1 MKYFEGYNRITF
13 IGFWGLVFIA
23 SLISF
28 IADYETPFGLSFI
41 GSGVITLMLSG
52 IAYTYIHYS
61 IPLVRKKKWVLIG
74 LATITLF
81 TISLVVEFLLIDWMY
96 GGGMLSYYPLWQFI
110 LSTLPVNL
118 FVVAISVLLFFY
130 GRGWMK
136 AVQDKADLRSEK
148 LSTELNLLKAQI
160 NPHFL
165 FNTLNNIYFYASTQ
179 HPDTPDMIEKLSN
192 ILRYIVYDCKA
203 ERTLLK
209 KEIENLENL
218 FSLYQIKN
226 DEQKAITFEKAN
238 FNGNLQ
244 IAPLVLLNLLENA
257 FKHSD
262 ALLNADGFI
271 KVNANVDEEDVL
283 HFKISNS
290 VKKSSS
296 RKSQTGVGQSNVR
309 KQLDL
314 IYKDKYDLKTE
325 FFDDVFN
332 LNLKI
337 QLDRKDG

>member
-1 MKYFEGYNRITF
+1 MKYFEGYNRTTF
-13 IGFWGLVFIA
+13 IGFWGLIFIA
-23 SLISF
+23 TLISF
-28 IADYETPFGLSFI
+28 FAEYETPFGISFI
-41 GSGVITLMLSG
+41 GSGIITIVLGG
-52 IAYTYIHYS
+52 IAYAYIHYS
-61 IPLVRKKKWVLIG
+61 IPLAKKKKWFLIG
-74 LATITLF
+74 LATIVLF
-81 TISLVVEFLLIDWMY
+81 TFSLVAEYLVIDWMY
-96 GGGMLSYYPLWQFI
+96 GGDILSYYPLWQFI
-110 LSTLPVNL
+110 LSSLPVNL
-118 FVVAISVLLFFY
+118 FVVAVSVLLFLY

-179 HPDTPDMIEKLSN
+179 HPETPDMIEKLSN

-209 KEIENLENL
+209 KEIDNLENL

-226 DEQKAITFEKAN
+226 DEQKSISFKKAN
-238 FNGNLQ
+238 CNGNLQ

-262 ALLNADGFI
+262 ALLNEEGFI
-271 KVNANVDEEDVL
+271 KVNVNVNERDVL
-283 HFKISNS
+283 HFQISNS
-290 VKKSSS
+290 VKKNS
-296 RKSQTGVGQSNVR
+296 RKKNQTGVGQSNVR

-314 IYKDKYDLKTE
+314 IYKEKYDLKTE
-325 FFDDVFN
+325 LSDDVFN

-337 QLDRKDG
+337 KLDRKDG

>member
-1 MKYFEGYNRITF
+1 MRYFKGYNRTTF

-23 SLISF
+23 LTFSFFAEDDVPLRQSL
-28 IADYETPFGLSFI
+28 I
-41 GSGVITLMLSG
+41 GSGIITSALCS
-52 IAYTYIHYS
+52 ISFVFSQYI
-61 IPLVRKKKWVLIG
+61 IPLFRKRRWLLVS
-74 LATITLF
+74 LAATALLAV
-81 TISLVVEFLLIDWMY
+81 SLLIEYIALDWMY
-96 GGGMLSYYPLWQFI
+96 GGVLHRYPLWQFI
-110 LSTLPVNL
+110 LSCLPINL
-118 FVVAISVLLFFY
+118 FLLAVSVLLLLF

-165 FNTLNNIYFYASTQ
+165 FNTLNNIYFYASIQ
-179 HPDTPDMIEKLSN
+179 HPDTPEMIEKLSN

-209 KEIENLENL
+209 KEIENMENL

-226 DEQKAITFEKAN
+226 DEQKSMTFEKTN
-238 FNGNLQ
+238 YNSNLQ

-262 ALLNADGFI
+262 ALLNENGFI
-271 KVNANVDEEDVL
+271 KVNASVDEEDVL
-283 HFKISNS
+283 HFQIFNS
-290 VKKSSS
+290 VKKSSR
-296 RKSQTGVGQSNVR
+296 RKSKNGVGQSNVR

-314 IYKDKYDLKTE
+314 IYKDRYDLKTE
-325 FFDDVFN
+325 LSGEVFK
-332 LNLKI
+332 LNLDI